1 MDCVSDY
8 SVASCFS
15 HMMTKLK
22 LNVYRAED
30 EFIIMQRL
38 QWRKE
43 EEESKKERR
52 KVGWEVVGGGRK
64 EAISGGERDGCTE
77 GPAEQRVEGEE
88 RGGEEEGGEERKTEE
103 ER

>member
-1 MDCVSDY
+1 MDCVRDCS
-8 SVASCFS
+8 ATSCCS

-52 KVGWEVVGGGRK
+52 KVGWEVEGRK
-64 EAISGGERDGCTE
+64 KGGNFRW
-77 GPAEQRVEGEE
+77 
-88 RGGEEEGGEERKTEE
+88 RK
-103 ER
+103 RWLS